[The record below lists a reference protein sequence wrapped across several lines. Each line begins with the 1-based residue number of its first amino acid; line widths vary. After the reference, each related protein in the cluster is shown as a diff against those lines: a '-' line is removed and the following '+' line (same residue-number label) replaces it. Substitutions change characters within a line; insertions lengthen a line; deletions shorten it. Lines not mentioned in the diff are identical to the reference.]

1 MNGKLLRFNGVIKLT
16 GFSKMSKLSTILMFL
31 FCAASSASG
40 QMLKYDVVKG
50 TKTLGEMT
58 VERRSYNN
66 EIEYHIKSKV
76 VFRILFAFT
85 IDFECSAFY
94 KNNILERESTVNKL
108 NGSNQKSSD
117 LVRNGDNYLHTLNDL
132 TTPEKGPIDYTI
144 AAIYFQEPYSGQK
157 VYSPQFGQYLTF
169 EKIGDHVYKM
179 ESPDGTNL
187 YTYMNGICTEVKV
200 SRDFATFYFKMAPE
214 TLYALKNG
222 LDSTGIGN

>member
-1 MNGKLLRFNGVIKLT
+1 
-16 GFSKMSKLSTILMFL
+16 MSKLSTILIF
-31 FCAASSASG
+31 FFFAASSASG

-50 TKTLGEMT
+50 TKKLGDMT

-76 VFRILFAFT
+76 VFRILFSFT
-85 IDFECSAFY
+85 VDFECTSFY
-94 KNNILERESTVNKL
+94 VDNLLEKESTVSKL
-108 NGSNQKSSD
+108 NGSSQKASEIIKD
-117 LVRNGDNYLHTLNDL
+117 GDNYSHTLNDL
-132 TTPEKGPIDYTI
+132 TTTEVGPIDYTI
-144 AAIYFQEPYSGQK
+144 AAIYFQEPYPQQK

-169 EKIGDHVYKM
+169 EAVGDHVYKM

-222 LDSTGIGN
+222 LDSADIGN